1 MIFVIVRGDSTQSYL
16 LVFWCWVC
24 IIGIIMS
31 MKKVLFTFLHG
42 LRNSGITNYVN
53 MQKDSKYIKIEVAA
67 YSGYKANERPLYF
80 VVDQQKFQVTKVL
93 DRWYGQD
100 HDYFKV
106 LADDGQVYTLKW
118 HRYLDVWFILTQKTW
133 SFAFRSN

>member
-1 MIFVIVRGDSTQSYL
+1 
-16 LVFWCWVC
+16 
-24 IIGIIMS
+24 
-31 MKKVLFTFLHG
+31 
-42 LRNSGITNYVN
+42 